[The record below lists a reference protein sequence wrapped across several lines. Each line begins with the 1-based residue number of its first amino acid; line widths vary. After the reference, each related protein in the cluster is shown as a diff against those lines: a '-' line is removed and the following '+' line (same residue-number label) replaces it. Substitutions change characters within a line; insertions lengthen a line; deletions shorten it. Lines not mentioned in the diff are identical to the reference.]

1 MARIPVPE
9 DIYEIIGKLMFAYG
23 DEAEPIETLVFN
35 LEFEFFTWKSFSVL
49 RLFFR
54 AEVVENFLENNF

>member
-35 LEFEFFTWKSFSVL
+35 LEFEFFT
-49 RLFFR
+49 
-54 AEVVENFLENNF
+54 